1 VLAEMLRSERK
12 VLKSVGADTVH
23 TGSGL
28 NTESLAGSAVLKLWS
43 HLDHS
48 LFSSEL

>member
-1 VLAEMLRSERK
+1 MLAEMLRSERK

-28 NTESLAGSAVLKLWS
+28 NTESLAGSAVWGGLKDVAL
-43 HLDHS
+43 L
-48 LFSSEL
+48 EEACP